1 MLSSFRF
8 RHQGI
13 WFRGKVNTLSGI
25 KVSVTLVDT
34 GQILVGG
41 VFDILTKKLTYIIY
55 NFVRS
60 TLLALIY
67 KDARLVG
74 GISVISLRCTHI
86 LCVNEIGSLTVEL
99 IF

>member
-1 MLSSFRF
+1 MLSSFCF
-8 RHQGI
+8 RHQGN

-41 VFDILTKKLTYIIY
+41 DFDILTKKFTYIIY

-60 TLLALIY
+60 TLLALIL
-67 KDARLVG
+67 KTQDLLA
-74 GISVISLRCTHI
+74 
-86 LCVNEIGSLTVEL
+86 E
-99 IF
+99 